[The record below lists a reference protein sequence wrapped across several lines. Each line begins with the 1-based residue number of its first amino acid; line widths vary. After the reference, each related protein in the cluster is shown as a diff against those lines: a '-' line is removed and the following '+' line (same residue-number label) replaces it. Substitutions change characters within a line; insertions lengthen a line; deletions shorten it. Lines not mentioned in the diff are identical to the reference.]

1 MATTI
6 PALTSVDDILDTDL
20 VMVTHSNGQSYKIPG
35 TALNKRNQVVISAN
49 TTLTGTPLKTGNV
62 VRAYFTA
69 DLVANNSSTPLTL
82 SYNSVSYTVKVPK
95 NGALANFLPFDVGGG
110 VYKYLQAYTTLELI
124 FDGTYFVVLG
134 NPVVLSSADYTIYPD
149 GSITY
154 TKTKIDGNYTKKL
167 TLVGTFKDL
176 YTPAT
181 FKINVATESCVHIKA
196 YVFNELNNI
205 VCEID
210 MYAKEGV
217 AQIIKNSNY
226 DYQIAGNDIYL
237 TSINSTGYTKIYEVE
252 ILYGAVT
259 AMNFV

>member
-69 DLVANNSSTPLTL
+69 DLAANNSSTPLTL

-95 NGALANFLPFDVGGG
+95 NGALVNYLPFDVGGG

-149 GSITY
+149 GAITY
-154 TKTKIDGNYTKKL
+154 SKSKIDNNFTRKFTSAETFGGGYYP
-167 TLVGTFKDL
+167 GTFKITVTQNTCIHINAYVVNEINNVTSEIDL
-176 YTPAT
+176 YV
-181 FKINVATESCVHIKA
+181 KDGN
-196 YVFNELNNI
+196 
-205 VCEID
+205 
-210 MYAKEGV
+210 
-217 AQIIKNSNY
+217 AQLVSKTNY
-226 DYQIAGNDIYL
+226 DYQVVNNDIFL
-237 TSINSTGYTKIYEVE
+237 SAINSPGYTKIYEVE
-252 ILYGAVT
+252 IIYGDIVSKQY
-259 AMNFV
+259 V

>member
-69 DLVANNSSTPLTL
+69 DLAANNSSTPLTL

-95 NGALANFLPFDVGGG
+95 NGALANYLPFDVGGG

-149 GSITY
+149 GNGRTNVVAANNLNSVTSNAVAAYTASVKYKAADGWTSQWGSLAIDLSDATYKIILGVNITNNNDFLYQTSKYNDTYYITVMDSAGNPLREAYITY
-154 TKTKIDGNYTKKL
+154 T
-167 TLVGTFKDL
+167 V
-176 YTPAT
+176 
-181 FKINVATESCVHIKA
+181 C
-196 YVFNELNNI
+196 YV
-205 VCEID
+205 
-210 MYAKEGV
+210 
-217 AQIIKNSNY
+217 
-226 DYQIAGNDIYL
+226 
-237 TSINSTGYTKIYEVE
+237 
-252 ILYGAVT
+252 
-259 AMNFV
+259 